1 MAMATQ
7 HVSLAAGK
15 WHTMPLVEQLGNV
28 GSEVGRIARWKDK
41 DPQAC
46 ERAFIRALELLDLTI
61 GDPRW
66 KGRLKE
72 LTRAREFLCDAMSGG
87 HLYGSDLPGLDRY
100 FYYFA
105 VAARAGR

>member
-1 MAMATQ
+1 MPHQ
-7 HVSLAAGK
+7 HAGLAAGR

-28 GSEVGRIARWKDK
+28 GSEVGRISRWKAK

-46 ERAFIRALELLDLTI
+46 EKAFHRALELLDLTI

-66 KGRLKE
+66 KGRRRE
-72 LTRAREFLCDAMSGG
+72 LTRVREFLCDAMLGG
-87 HLYGSDLPGLDRY
+87 SLYGSDVAALDRY
-100 FYYFA
+100 FYHFA